1 MGMYQKREQ
10 RKKAKTEDNNT
21 ENNSKINI
29 NWLIQI

>member
-10 RKKAKTEDNNT
+10 RKKAKSENINNT

-29 NWLIQI
+29 N